1 MPTLKYRTV
10 KTDGNGFLSGG
21 TVQEPYWENDA
32 AVSSASTQAVTNDD
46 LKPNDELNL
55 MKKKKRRSLTVPMDL
70 LSQGGDGLAAVMGS
84 IGLNLPQ

>member
-10 KTDGNGFLSGG
+10 QTDGNGFLSGR
-21 TVQEPYWENDA
+21 TVQQPYWENDA

-55 MKKKKRRSLTVPMDL
+55 IKKKKRRGLTVPLDL
-70 LSQGGDGLAAVMGS
+70 QVREGLSTVLGS
-84 IGLNLPQ
+84 IGINVPQ

>member
-10 KTDGNGFLSGG
+10 PSQGGFLSGP
-21 TVQEPYWENDA
+21 VQEPYWENDA

-55 MKKKKRRSLTVPMDL
+55 MKKKKRRGLTVPLDFQVREG
-70 LSQGGDGLAAVMGS
+70 LSTVLGS
-84 IGLNLPQ
+84 IGINIPQ